1 MTGGRTA
8 ILGATG
14 RNVAAGMSGGIA
26 YVLDLDLGRV
36 NIEMVDV
43 ETLTELD
50 ESWLRELIARHQEE
64 TGSVVAESL
73 LVDWPSARRRISKIM
88 PRDYKRVLE
97 AQASAEAEGADVLTA
112 IMEASRG

>member
-1 MTGGRTA
+1 
-8 ILGATG
+8 
-14 RNVAAGMSGGIA
+14 
-26 YVLDLDLGRV
+26 
-36 NIEMVDV
+36 
-43 ETLTELD
+43 
-50 ESWLRELIARHQEE
+50 
-64 TGSVVAESL
+64 VAESL